1 MTAQTLPSS
10 AEAYDRRQRREI
22 VAALA
27 ALRRQWRRM
36 GPDFDTSW
44 SIVSP
49 TLLAIVTTAQ
59 RRLVAEVEPYMEAV
73 LEETAQRA
81 AITPYAAATTAP
93 LINVAG
99 DGRELDTLL
108 YGAVTHAKTRI
119 DAGATV
125 RQALHGKGGAG
136 QWLTLA
142 SGTAL
147 SDTSRQA
154 EALHIGVR
162 PVGGYVRMLEPPS
175 CSRCVVMA
183 GQWYRKNTGFPRHPG
198 CDCRHIPASESVGG
212 DFRVNATDYFDS
224 LDEAEQDRVFTKAG
238 AEAIRA
244 GADPAKVVNA
254 RRGMTKS
261 QSGRL
266 IRDESGLYRTTE
278 GLGRGRRRR
287 SRPPRLMP
295 ESIAQVA
302 KDRDDYL
309 RLLRANGYLLA

>member
-1 MTAQTLPSS
+1 MTQTLPSS
-10 AEAYDRRQRREI
+10 AKDYDRRQRRERLQ
-22 VAALA
+22 ALQA
-27 ALRRQWRRM
+27 VRRQWRRM
-36 GPDFDTSW
+36 GPDFDASW
-44 SIVSP
+44 VSISA
-49 TLLAIVTTAQ
+49 TLMAIMRTAQ
-59 RRLVAEVEPYMEAV
+59 VRVASEAEPYTVAV
-73 LEETAQRA
+73 LEETGQRR
-81 AITPYAAATTAP
+81 AIDAAATP
-93 LINVAG
+93 RVDGLVGLAG
-99 DGRELDTLL
+99 DGRQLDTLL
-108 YGAVTHAKTRI
+108 YGAVVHAKTRV
-119 DAGATV
+119 AKGATPH
-125 RQALHGKGGAG
+125 QALHGRGGGG
-136 QWLTLA
+136 QWLTMTA
-142 SGTAL
+142 GTAL

-154 EALHIGVR
+154 EALSIGVR

-183 GQWYRKNTGFPRHPG
+183 GQWYRKNTGFARHPG

-212 DFRVNATDYFDS
+212 DLRVNATDYFDS
-224 LDEAEQDRVFTKAG
+224 LDEAEQDRVFTRAG

-287 SRPPRLMP
+287 ERPPRLMP
-295 ESIAQVA
+295 ESIAQIA

-309 RLLRANGYLLA
+309 RLLQANGFVL